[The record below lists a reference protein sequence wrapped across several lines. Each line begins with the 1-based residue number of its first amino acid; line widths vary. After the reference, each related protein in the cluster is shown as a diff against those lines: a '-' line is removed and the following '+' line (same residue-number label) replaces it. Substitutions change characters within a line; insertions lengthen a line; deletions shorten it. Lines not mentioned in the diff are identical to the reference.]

1 MATSRQRRAVQ
12 KVLKGSSITKA
23 MKEPNY
29 AISTSNNTG
38 KLTNSLGWKE
48 LMEQYLPDHDL
59 ARVHHEGLNA
69 VKSDEPDYP
78 TRHRYLETAYK
89 IKGRLKDWEGGEER
103 PLNQNIL
110 ILIKKVYGKRGGDP
124 TNASS
129 SEEVEL
135 PGESS

>member
-1 MATSRQRRAVQ
+1 MPTSRQKKAF
-12 KVLKGSSITKA
+12 KELLKNDNRKEAMLKA
-23 MKEPNY
+23 NYSPNY
-29 AISTSNNTG
+29 AKSGQILQ
-38 KLTNSLGWKE
+38 KKGWKE
-48 LMEQYLPDHDL
+48 LMEQYLPDNDL
-59 ARVHHEGLNA
+59 ARVHQEGLNA

-110 ILIKKVYGKRGGDP
+110 ILIKKVYGKRGGDS

-129 SEEVEL
+129 GEEIEL
-135 PGESS
+135 PGGSS